1 MRRRIAAARKFN
13 ECSARSPEIADVPCG
28 IGFFMNVHLVGDDAT
43 RLTAL
48 RGMLEKRCTLTL
60 EMLDDASIAGSDIDA
75 VVISADL
82 RVVGNITAL
91 KEVSDKLAR
100 IPKRIFL
107 TNHKSRLS
115 TVQAYA
121 LGATS
126 VLSSTPS
133 RNQLLG
139 KLLDQRPTSL
149 APSTTQDGGREAAFA
164 GAACIASMFATVLGG
179 SEIDVEYARRAGK
192 RIADAIAENGLSDW
206 LATVRRHH
214 EGTYQHCL
222 LVTGVTVD
230 FGLSLGV
237 ANQDLERLYMAAMF
251 HDIGKAKIPLSILDK
266 PGRLD
271 SGERVMVELHPVSGY
286 DALKDNPAINDEIL
300 DAVRHHH
307 EFLDGSGYPDG
318 LIAESIP
325 DLTRILTISD
335 IFAALIEYRSYK
347 PVMPREKAYEILQGM
362 EGKLEKPLIGAFR
375 QVALMR

>member
-1 MRRRIAAARKFN
+1 
-13 ECSARSPEIADVPCG
+13 
-28 IGFFMNVHLVGDDAT
+28 MNVHLVGDDAT
-43 RLTAL
+43 KLTAL
-48 RGMLEKRCTLTL
+48 RAMLAKRCTLTAEL
-60 EMLDDASIAGSDIDA
+60 LDEACIAGQDIDA
-75 VVISADL
+75 VVISVDL
-82 RVVGNITAL
+82 REVGNITAL
-91 KEVSDKLAR
+91 KEVSHRLAR
-100 IPKRIFL
+100 VPKRIFL

-126 VLSSTPS
+126 VLSAAPTSE
-133 RNQLLG
+133 Q
-139 KLLDQRPTSL
+139 LLDQLFDRRSAPL
-149 APSTTQDGGREAAFA
+149 APSLTQDDGREAAFE
-164 GAACIASMFATVLGG
+164 GAASIASMFAAVLGG
-179 SEIDVEYARRAGK
+179 SEINIGQARRAGK

-237 ANQDLERLYMAAMF
+237 GSQDIERLYMAAMF
-251 HDIGKAKIPLSILDK
+251 HDIGKAKIPLTILDK

-271 SGERVMVELHPVSGY
+271 STERALVETHPVAGY
-286 DALKDNPAINDEIL
+286 DALKNNGAINAEIL

-318 LIAESIP
+318 LTADSIP

-375 QVALMR
+375 EVALTR

>member
-1 MRRRIAAARKFN
+1 MPGTIRDWQKVHVRGTRL
-13 ECSARSPEIADVPCG
+13 
-28 IGFFMNVHLVGDDAT
+28 FMNVHLVGDDAIK
-43 RLTAL
+43 LNAL
-48 RGMLEKRCTLTL
+48 RRMLEKHCTLTA
-60 EMLDDASIAGSDIDA
+60 EMLGDAGVTGRAIDA
-75 VVISADL
+75 VVIVADL
-82 RVVGNITAL
+82 RAVDNITAL
-91 KEVSDKLAR
+91 KEISDQLAR

-126 VLSSTPS
+126 VLSSAPS
-133 RNQLLG
+133 RNQLLN
-139 KLLDQRPTSL
+139 KLLDRRPSSV
-149 APSTTQDGGREAAFA
+149 APSLTQDGGRGAAFA
-164 GAACIASMFATVLGG
+164 GAASIASMFGAVLGET
-179 SEIDVEYARRAGK
+179 EIDIEHTRRAGR
-192 RIADAIAENGLSDW
+192 RIADTIAEYGLSDW

-237 ANQDLERLYMAAMF
+237 PNQDLERLYMAAMF
-251 HDIGKAKIPLSILDK
+251 HDIGKARIPLTILDK

-271 SGERVMVELHPVSGY
+271 TNERELVETHPVSGFN
-286 DALKDNPAINDEIL
+286 ALKNNPAINAEIL

-307 EFLDGSGYPDG
+307 EFLDGSGYPDA
-318 LIAESIP
+318 LCAESIP

-347 PVMPREKAYEILQGM
+347 PVMARERAYEILQGM
-362 EGKLEKPLIGAFR
+362 AGKLEKPLVGAFR
-375 QVALMR
+375 EVALTR